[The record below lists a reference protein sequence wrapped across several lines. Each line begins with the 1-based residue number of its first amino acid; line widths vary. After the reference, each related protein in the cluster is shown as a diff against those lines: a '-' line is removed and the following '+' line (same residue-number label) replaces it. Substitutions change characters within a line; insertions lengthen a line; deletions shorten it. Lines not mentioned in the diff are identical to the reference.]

1 MNTQDAGSSEANLR
15 PEECEFLTKYYLH
28 DGSVG
33 NPPMDLK
40 LIQEIKIWEA
50 IMSFLNK
57 TKPQMYGSVESHKWV
72 TTTSQA

>member
-40 LIQEIKIWEA
+40 LIQEIKI
-50 IMSFLNK
+50 
-57 TKPQMYGSVESHKWV
+57 
-72 TTTSQA
+72 